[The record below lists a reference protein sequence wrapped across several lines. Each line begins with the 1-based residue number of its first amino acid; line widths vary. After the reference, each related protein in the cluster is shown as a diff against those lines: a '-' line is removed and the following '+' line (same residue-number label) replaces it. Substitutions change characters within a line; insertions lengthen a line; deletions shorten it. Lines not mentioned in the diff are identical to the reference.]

1 MQAVTR
7 ALGVFDTDGNKGS
20 VRGRVDATK
29 ELDDFT
35 LTASL
40 TDKTVQDF
48 DNAPWLADALIT
60 ATTKKDGTNLIVG
73 YDAGQKGALAG
84 VRTGT
89 ELAGK
94 DVNLAA
100 TWFQN
105 GNHVRTEA
113 SVKLADNQS
122 LWATK
127 TLNDDNDVGNA
138 TVVNLAER
146 KQFIIEPFNV
156 PVSTGAVKYS
166 IEREGVTVEPAYD
179 LNTKGAFLSISKSH
193 KGYTFRPQY
202 AFADEVALL
211 EVSMDDKDGGDRPL
225 VRAFAKA
232 NAGSKGF
239 GPVSIGVIGDKA
251 WEF

>member
-1 MQAVTR
+1 M
-7 ALGVFDTDGNKGS
+7 
-20 VRGRVDATK
+20 DATK

-40 TDKTVQDF
+40 TDATVSDF
-48 DNAPWLADALIT
+48 DNAPWLKDALVT
-60 ATTKKDGTNLIVG
+60 ARTKKDGTNLVVG

-84 VRTGT
+84 VTTAT
-89 ELAGK
+89 ELAGR
-94 DVNLAA
+94 DVDLGA

-105 GNHVRTEA
+105 GNHVRCEGR
-113 SVKLADNQS
+113 VKIDDTQS

-127 TLNDDNDVGNA
+127 TINDDNDVGNA

-146 KQFIIEPFNV
+146 SQFIIEPFNI

-166 IEREGVTVEPAYD
+166 ITREGYTVEPAYD
-179 LNTKGAFLSISKSH
+179 LNTKGAFISVSKSH
-193 KGYTFRPQY
+193 SGYTFRPQY

-211 EVSMDDKDGGDRPL
+211 EVALDSDKEGERPL

-232 NAGSKGF
+232 NAGAKGF
-239 GPVSIGVIGDKA
+239 GPVSVGVIADKA